1 MDRSDAEEKPRFVDI
16 ITMKRSLIGSLVL
29 TLLLVSGSFAS
40 GFFDL
45 GGQIKLPRPDGW
57 GLGSDSTEFPFQIV
71 DESQT
76 AELLIFRSE
85 ITGDGVIRNKQE
97 LRGSV
102 DKVVNDIIL
111 ELPKAKLLSS
121 TGYYDT
127 NRVSFVL
134 DFESTDT
141 ASGLEIT
148 HRLKGYM
155 YRHPDGHQILFTLW
169 GKTGKDNPPD
179 VMSSIRL
186 MQDGFAYYGPAEAEF
201 FETPSRPS
209 WYWLVL
215 VFGVLLLIFYFFR
228 RKRLSRI
235 GFSDDSNF
243 WRCECGRMNANQYD
257 SCRRCGRKRQTDL
270 IS

>member
-1 MDRSDAEEKPRFVDI
+1 
-16 ITMKRSLIGSLVL
+16 MKRLATAAILLILLPASCSL
-29 TLLLVSGSFAS
+29 AS

-57 GLGSDSTEFPFQIV
+57 ALGSDSAEFPFQIV
-71 DESQT
+71 DESAT

-111 ELPKAKLLSS
+111 NLPKAQLLSS

-169 GKTGKDNPPD
+169 GKVGKDD
-179 VMSSIRL
+179 STELLSGIRL

-201 FETPSRPS
+201 FGTPKRPI

-215 VFGVLLLIFYFFR
+215 VLGTLALVYYYFR
-228 RKRLSRI
+228 KKRLSRI

-243 WRCECGRMNANQYD
+243 WRCECGRMNSNQHD
-257 SCRRCGRKRQTDL
+257 SCRRCGRKPETDL
-270 IS
+270 SA